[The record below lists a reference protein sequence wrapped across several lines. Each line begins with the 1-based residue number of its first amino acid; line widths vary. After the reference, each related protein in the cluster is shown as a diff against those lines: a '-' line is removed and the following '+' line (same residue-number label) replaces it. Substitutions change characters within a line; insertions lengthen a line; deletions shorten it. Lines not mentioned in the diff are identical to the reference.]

1 MDDKLKLCAH
11 CGGRAEMGRN
21 FGRIGIAC
29 TKCGINIRSELICG
43 ETGYDGIVEAW
54 NKRAKIDKDDLLER
68 ANLAEAALVKFEQLA
83 AEEYAGIEAQRNDL
97 LAACKESWE
106 LLQEVASMNIQ
117 PFPIR
122 AVALNNQLRRAIE
135 KAK

>member
-83 AEEYAGIEAQRNDL
+83 AEEYAGIKAQRDDL
-97 LAACKESWE
+97 LEVLKENRTI
-106 LLQEVASMNIQ
+106 LKKIRKNRRID
-117 PFPIR
+117 PFFLSR
-122 AVALNNQLRRAIE
+122 
-135 KAK
+135 